1 MNLFGLWWAWLTIGS
16 GLGIFLTYLKLSKE
30 NENLKEFIKM
40 EDESRRSEVEK
51 FRDDLKELLDR
62 NKKLEEM
69 TVTQQQLVLH
79 LKNMLFKNYEFI
91 KSIQDS
97 IYTKSG
103 NLKKSPTLKKQQ
115 INDIESFVSTFEANE
130 WDKTWNFSAKKED
143 K

>member
-1 MNLFGLWWAWLTIGS
+1 MNLFGIWWAWLTIGS

-30 NENLKEFIKM
+30 NEKLKEFIKM
-40 EDESRRSEVEK
+40 EDENRKSEVEK

-62 NKKLEEM
+62 SKKLEEM
-69 TVTQQQLVLH
+69 TLTQQKLVLH
-79 LKNMLFKNYEFI
+79 LKNMLFKNYDFF
-91 KSIQDS
+91 KSIMES

-115 INDIESFVSTFEANE
+115 INDIELFVSTFEANE
-130 WDKTWNFSAKKED
+130 WDKAWDYSAKKED

>member
-79 LKNMLFKNYEFI
+79 LKNMLFKNYDFF
-91 KSIQDS
+91 KSIQES